1 MEENL
6 TRQHKLVEE
15 ITSSGWFADPAGK
28 EGYEILVLEKVGN
41 GGTRYYA
48 SLKAGEKLRW
58 TERLFSQYLVYQVD
72 LRRARAFTISGQYNT
87 RERGRSV
94 TLSANVRY
102 HVANART
109 VATQTVDPLG
119 ELRDKVVSTLNRDLK
134 RYSEN
139 EVTPDVIEGIIEN
152 IGNLPHLG
160 LAVESAEVQSLSGDS
175 RVTQHIVEE
184 EDTRHN
190 ISIGEI
196 RHQSE
201 LSVRDL
207 DHEADLKRN
216 QLSHEAD
223 LKRRQQ
229 LHDAIDL
236 RNMNVFMHEH
246 PELVSQI
253 LQTLTARDMRLLDA
267 NIDVAKVSV
276 DRYIAQ
282 QIEMNQVIDPVEIG
296 RIMRES
302 VGSSS
307 LQIGTSDS
315 APRLIEWGDTVD
327 EKPQEKQPDEK
338 KGDKPNSKIEFGD

>member
-41 GGTRYYA
+41 GGTRYFA

-72 LRRARAFTISGQYNT
+72 LRRARAFSVSGQFST
-87 RERGRSV
+87 RERGRGV
-94 TLSANVRY
+94 TLTVNVRY

-119 ELRDKVVSTLNRDLK
+119 ELRDKVVSILNRDLK

-139 EVTPDVIEGIIEN
+139 EVSPDVVEGIIEN

-160 LAVESAEVQSLSGDS
+160 LAVESAEVQNLSGDS
-175 RVTQHIVEE
+175 RVTQHVVEE

-196 RHQSE
+196 RHQAESNA
-201 LSVRDL
+201 RDL
-207 DHEADLKRN
+207 DHESDI
-216 QLSHEAD
+216 
-223 LKRRQQ
+223 KRRQQ
-229 LHDAIDL
+229 LHDSIDL

-246 PELVSQI
+246 PELVQTI
-253 LQTLTARDMRLLDA
+253 MQTLTARDMKLLDA
-267 NIDVAKVSV
+267 NIDVAKASV

-282 QIEMNQVIDPVEIG
+282 QIDMNQVIDPVEVG

-307 LQIGTSDS
+307 LQIGTTNTN
-315 APRLIEWGDTVD
+315 PPLIEWGEAVD

-338 KGDKPNSKIEFGD
+338 KGDNPNSKIEFGN

>member
-72 LRRARAFTISGQYNT
+72 LRRARAFSVSGQFST

-119 ELRDKVVSTLNRDLK
+119 ELRDKVISTLNKDLK
-134 RYSEN
+134 RYTEN
-139 EVTPDVIEGIIEN
+139 EVTPDVVETIIEN

-160 LAVESAEVQSLSGDS
+160 LAIESAEVQNLGGDS

-184 EDTRHN
+184 EDIRHN

-201 LSVRDL
+201 LSARDL
-207 DHEADLKRN
+207 DHEADIRRE
-216 QLSHEAD
+216 QQSHDAD
-223 LKRRQQ
+223 IKRRQQ

-246 PELVSQI
+246 PELVQQI
-253 LQTLTARDMRLLDA
+253 LLTLTARDNKLLDA
-267 NIDVAKVSV
+267 NIDVAKASV

-282 QIEMNQVIDPVEIG
+282 QLEMNQVIDPVEVG

-302 VGSSS
+302 VGTSS
-307 LQIGTSDS
+307 LQIGTTDTN
-315 APRLIEWGDTVD
+315 PRLIEWGDTVD
-327 EKPQEKQPDEK
+327 EKHDEKLADEK
-338 KGDKPNSKIEFGD
+338 KGDKPNPKIDFGD